1 MGVSILGCPGA
12 RERDEDNTL
21 CLDVAQEVLLRPQ
34 CRTGREGRPGVRE
47 AGEDVVASRKADRAC
62 AGGRGEWG
70 KGGEGR
76 APGPAGE
83 WAVLALWQTW
93 GEGGGAP
100 GLGPGS
106 GGGVGGGALHIRPSL
121 CESAVGRGPREGP
134 ALLTVPP
141 GSTLTGAGGRS
152 GPTPLCSLPGSALP
166 ASFLCV
172 GLTTSVSGLDLRPP
186 AGPGPWG
193 EETPLTVTGFHFRIL
208 PRWLGLPKC
217 TLCPRG
223 GHRG

>member
-1 MGVSILGCPGA
+1 M
-12 RERDEDNTL
+12 
-21 CLDVAQEVLLRPQ
+21 
-34 CRTGREGRPGVRE
+34 
-47 AGEDVVASRKADRAC
+47 
-62 AGGRGEWG
+62 
-70 KGGEGR
+70 
-76 APGPAGE
+76 
-83 WAVLALWQTW
+83 LALWQTW

-106 GGGVGGGALHIRPSL
+106 GGGVGGGALHIRPLL

-172 GLTTSVSGLDLRPP
+172 GLTTSVSRLDLRT
-186 AGPGPWG
+186 ACWA
-193 EETPLTVTGFHFRIL
+193 RS
-208 PRWLGLPKC
+208 LGRRN
-217 TLCPRG
+217 TFD
-223 GHRG
+223 GHRISF